1 MSLKTK
7 CEYCDGTVTRITGAL
22 PFKSKAL
29 GTVVS
34 VPDIEQHK
42 CSKCGNTVISLD
54 EADKVADFIK
64 NREQH
69 VINNLPVSDF
79 ISLNQAADLLG
90 ISKQAFSKHPRVK
103 RGFIYSI
110 TIDNKKF
117 FYKRSVEAFRD
128 TKDGRVSLSWPSI
141 INQIEVSV
149 QAEPSREIAFSHIQQ
164 QILVN
169 MASNIIYAQQ
179 KSNPLQIDTNADDL
193 FIPGALYDQQSGY
206 TRYKTTR

>member
-69 VINNLPVSDF
+69 IINNLPVSDF

-90 ISKQAFSKHPRVK
+90 VSKQAFSKHPRVK

-128 TKDGRVSLSWPSI
+128 TKDGRVSLS
-141 INQIEVSV
+141 
-149 QAEPSREIAFSHIQQ
+149 
-164 QILVN
+164 
-169 MASNIIYAQQ
+169 
-179 KSNPLQIDTNADDL
+179 
-193 FIPGALYDQQSGY
+193 
-206 TRYKTTR
+206 